1 MASTAILDSDPAVI
15 EQRLAE
21 DLVHA
26 DQALFHMGPIL
37 RHLLGND
44 DTSIFSD
51 EVIARVRGIMADLAR
66 QLVQALGEAAGHRDA
81 AGWAHEAG
89 PGLAELLM
97 GNKALLDHVHMLAL
111 EWQLTDRLH
120 GRQGID
126 PVLPPMLQ
134 ELIASPDPDE
144 AARGMNLLAAQARCG
159 QMLRRMQLPL
169 SELPHELHQMAVIAM
184 HAYVADDPAG
194 RDAADI
200 AEAALRK
207 VRNAATSRLDLLA
220 YAVSLPRSDS
230 ERALDVGHSGAALF
244 LTALSARAGL
254 TREMAIMA
262 TTESQMARLFLAM
275 IAAGAGREQIATAFA
290 AFFPEHIPPAVP
302 AGLTPS
308 RAAAMLAGSHGGTG
322 G

>member
-1 MASTAILDSDPAVI
+1 MASTAILDDDPAVI

-21 DLVHA
+21 DLAHA

-89 PGLAELLM
+89 PGLAEMLT

-134 ELIASPDPDE
+134 ELIASPDPDV
-144 AARGMNLLAAQARCG
+144 AARGMNLLAAQARTG
-159 QMLRRMQLPL
+159 QGLRRMQLPL
-169 SELPHELHQMAVIAM
+169 AELPHELHQMAMIAM

-194 RDAADI
+194 RDAAEI

-207 VRNAATSRLDLLA
+207 ARLAATSRLDLLA
-220 YAVSLPRSDS
+220 YSVSLPQSGG
-230 ERALDVGHSGAALF
+230 ERPLDIEHSGAALF
-244 LTALSARAGL
+244 LTALSVRTGL
-254 TREMAIMA
+254 TREMAIMC

-275 IAAGAGREQIATAFA
+275 IGAGARQEQIATAFA
-290 AFFPEHIPPAVP
+290 AFFPETIAPPVP
-302 AGLTPS
+302 AGLTPA
-308 RAAAMLAGSHGGTG
+308 RAGAMLTGAHGGAG